1 MTGFVGALVEA
12 WGELRI
18 HRLRVLLSLIG
29 VAVAVAAMTG
39 VTALG
44 DITRQAQSELMEA
57 QSGRPATFRVDAWS
71 ETGTLDATATTTAFR
86 DFVTRYEIEQAS
98 LVTYASMPVR
108 MPTGTWEVQV
118 QAVDPPYGAMHRI
131 APVHGSWFTAADA
144 DRFAPALV
152 VNEAFLRELGVPDLT
167 GRPTALI
174 GRDEPVRATIIGVT
188 ADLWEGAVPEA
199 FILSSAFERWIP
211 PSPEFFAPPA
221 LEVWVPPEDA
231 DVAEQ
236 FLNRDLTA
244 ALGSSAQV
252 QIYRQDAFG
261 IEAFDQV
268 FQLVVTGIGLLV
280 LMLGALSLVNISLVT
295 VRQRIREIGI
305 RRSFGASS
313 GRIFFSI
320 MMESLVATV
329 LAGAIG
335 VAIAVVAVRN
345 APIEALIGWGSIQDV
360 PPFPISAAV
369 TGLVAATV
377 IGALAG
383 LLPALVAVRV
393 KPIDAIR
400 Y

>member
-44 DITRQAQSELMEA
+44 DITRQAQAELSEA

-71 ETGTLDATATTTAFR
+71 ETTTPDTTAATAAFR
-86 DFVTRYEIEQAS
+86 EFVDRYQIEQAS
-98 LVTYASMPVR
+98 LVTYSTMPVR
-108 MPTGTWEVQV
+108 MPTATWDVTV
-118 QAVDPPYGAMHRI
+118 QAVDPPYGTMHRI
-131 APVHGSWFTAADA
+131 APIHGSWFTAADA
-144 DRFAPALV
+144 DRLSPALV
-152 VNEAFLRELGVPDLT
+152 VNEAFLRELGVVDLS
-167 GRPTALI
+167 GHPTVLI
-174 GRDEPVRATIIGVT
+174 GAGEPVRATVTGVI
-188 ADLWEGAVPEA
+188 ADLWPGAYPEA
-199 FILSSAFERWIP
+199 YILSSAYERWIP
-211 PSPEFFAPPA
+211 PNPEYFTVPA

-231 DVAEQ
+231 EVAEEY
-236 FLNRDLTA
+236 LNRDLTA
-244 ALGSSAQV
+244 ALGAGTQV

-268 FQLVVTGIGLLV
+268 LQLVVTGIGMLV

-295 VRQRIREIGI
+295 VRQRVREIGI

-329 LAGAIG
+329 LAGIVG
-335 VAIAVVAVRN
+335 VGIAVVAVRN
-345 APIEALIGWGSIQDV
+345 APIEALIGWGTIQDV
-360 PPFPISAAV
+360 PPFPVSAAV
-369 TGLVAATV
+369 TGLVAATA

>member
-44 DITRQAQSELMEA
+44 DITRQAQAELSEA

-71 ETGTLDATATTTAFR
+71 ETATLDATATTAAFR
-86 DFVTRYEIEQAS
+86 EFVDRYQIEQAS
-98 LVTYASMPVR
+98 LVTYSTMPVR
-108 MPTGTWEVQV
+108 MPMATWDVTV
-118 QAVDPPYGAMHRI
+118 QAVDPPYGTMHRI
-131 APVHGSWFTAADA
+131 APIHGSWFTEADA
-144 DRFAPALV
+144 DRFSPALV
-152 VNEAFLRELGVPDLT
+152 VNEAFLRELGVADLS
-167 GRPTALI
+167 GHPTVLI
-174 GRDEPVRATIIGVT
+174 GAGEPVLATVTGVV
-188 ADLWEGAVPEA
+188 ADLWPGAYPEA
-199 FILSSAFERWIP
+199 YILSSAYERWIP
-211 PSPEFFAPPA
+211 PNPEYFTVPA

-231 DVAEQ
+231 EVAEEY
-236 FLNRDLTA
+236 LNRDLTA
-244 ALGSSAQV
+244 ALGAGAQV

-261 IEAFDQV
+261 IEEFDRV
-268 FQLVVTGIGLLV
+268 FQLVVTGIGVLV

-329 LAGAIG
+329 LAGVVG
-335 VAIAVVAVRN
+335 VGIAVVAVRN
-345 APIEALIGWGSIQDV
+345 APIESLIGWGAIQDV
-360 PPFPISAAV
+360 PPFPVSAAV
-369 TGLVAATV
+369 TGLVAATA